1 MLRLKALWEAKFKMN
16 LRDLSQKL
24 GVSQTTVSR
33 ALNGYPE
40 VSEATRARI
49 VAAADRYNYQPNT
62 RAKSLATGRSM
73 AIGHVIPL
81 SAEHEMVNPVFGD
94 FIAGAGEAYAREG
107 YDMLLSVVRQ
117 QDEQKAYREMSS
129 KRSVDGVIVHGPR
142 LDDPRPA
149 LLNELSMPFVVHGR
163 VPERDEDYAWLDM
176 DNRRAFRRATEFL
189 LDLGHIRISLING
202 HETMDFAR
210 RRRNGFNEAFEG
222 RGLGVAFDLQAAG
235 EMTESFGFHHAQ
247 RLLALP
253 NRPTAIIV
261 SSILLAIGVQRAIGE
276 AGLRM
281 GTDVSVVT
289 HDDALSYLRNGDE
302 LPLFTATRSSVRDA
316 GMRCAEMLIERVK
329 NPENALAQELWEA
342 ELILGQSTGRAP
354 YSSF

>member
-1 MLRLKALWEAKFKMN
+1 MN
-16 LRDLSQKL
+16 LRELSRKL

-81 SAEHEMVNPVFGD
+81 STEHEMVNPVFGD

-117 QDEQKAYREMSS
+117 EDEQKAYREMAS
-129 KRSVDGVIVHGPR
+129 KRSVDGVIVHAPR
-142 LDDPRPA
+142 LDDPRPD
-149 LLNELSMPFVVHGR
+149 LLKELGLPFVVHGR
-163 VPERDEDYAWLDM
+163 VPERTEDYAWLDM
-176 DNRRAFRRATEFL
+176 DNRRAFKRATEFL
-189 LDLGHIRISLING
+189 LDLGHTRISLING

-210 RRRNGFNEAFEG
+210 RRRHGFHEAYQA
-222 RGLGVAFDLQAAG
+222 RGLDVVSDLQAAG

-247 RLLALP
+247 RLLARP
-253 NRPTAIIV
+253 DRPTAIIV

-276 AGLRM
+276 AGLEM
-281 GTDVSVVT
+281 GRDISVVT

-302 LPLFTATRSSVRDA
+302 VPLFTATRSSVRDA
-316 GMRCAEMLIERVK
+316 GMRCAEMLIAQVASQE
-329 NPENALAQELWEA
+329 NPLAQELWEA
-342 ELILGQSTGRAP
+342 ELILGQSTSRVP
-354 YSSF
+354 H

>member
-1 MLRLKALWEAKFKMN
+1 MPQMDLRE
-16 LRDLSQKL
+16 LSRKL

-49 VAAADRYNYQPNT
+49 VAAAELYNYQPNT

-81 SAEHEMVNPVFGD
+81 TDEHEMVNPVFGD
-94 FIAGAGEAYAREG
+94 FIAGAGVVYAREG

-129 KRSVDGVIVHGPR
+129 KRSVDGVIVHAPR

-149 LLNELSMPFVVHGR
+149 LLDELGMPFVVHGR
-163 VPERDEDYAWLDM
+163 VPGREEDYAWLDM

-189 LDLGHIRISLING
+189 LDLGHTRISLING

-222 RGLGVAFDLQAAG
+222 RGLNADADLQSAG
-235 EMTESFGFHHAQ
+235 EMTESFGYH
-247 RLLALP
+247 RTKELLA
-253 NRPTAIIV
+253 RTDSPTAIFV

-281 GTDVSVVT
+281 GKDISVVT

-302 LPLFTATRSSVRDA
+302 LPLFTSTRSSVREA
-316 GMRCAEMLIERVK
+316 GMRCAELLIERVK
-329 NPENALAQELWEA
+329 NPGNALVQELWEA

-354 YSSF
+354 NSSL

>member
-1 MLRLKALWEAKFKMN
+1 LKALWKAVSKMN
-16 LRDLSQKL
+16 LRELSRKL

-49 VAAADRYNYQPNT
+49 VAAAERYNYHPNI

-94 FIAGAGEAYAREG
+94 FIAGAGEVYAREG

-129 KRSVDGVIVHGPR
+129 KRSVDGVIVHTPR

-149 LLNELSMPFVVHGR
+149 LLNELGMPFVVHGR
-163 VPERDEDYAWLDM
+163 VPGLEEDYAWLDM

-189 LDLGHIRISLING
+189 LDLGHTRISLING

-210 RRRNGFNEAFEG
+210 RRRTGFNEAFEG
-222 RGLGVAFDLQAAG
+222 RGLCADAHLQSAG
-235 EMTESFGFHHAQ
+235 EMTESFGYHRAKE
-247 RLLALP
+247 LLA
-253 NRPTAIIV
+253 RTDSPTAIFV

-281 GTDVSVVT
+281 GKDISVVT

-302 LPLFTATRSSVRDA
+302 LPLFTATRSSVREA

-329 NPENALAQELWEA
+329 NPENALVQELWEA

-354 YSSF
+354 DSSF